1 MTSNPELSPRCRRF
15 VLAHWGKDGLRQ
27 VTERPVSWVRY
38 QATPYLRL
46 LRRRSKGLPLLR
58 VRGTPKRVYVALTT
72 EKEAPADA

>member
-1 MTSNPELSPRCRRF
+1 MTSSPDLSPKCRRF

-46 LRRRSKGLPLLR
+46 LRRRRKQLPLLT
-58 VRGTPKRVYVALTT
+58 VRGTAQRTVVALTS
-72 EKEAPADA
+72 EKERASHA